1 MSRPTDTWIAL
12 GRAHTRLLAGVEA
25 ALKDAGLPPLGW
37 YDVLWEVEQ
46 APDPIRPKDLE
57 PRLLLPQYGLSRLL
71 ARIEGAGLIERS
83 PDPAD
88 GRGHRLSLTRQG
100 RATRAAMWPVYDA
113 ALRAGFD
120 GLADPQLA
128 RLTRLLSQIGPADK
142 V

>member
-1 MSRPTDTWIAL
+1 MSNHTQTWIAL
-12 GRAHTRLLAGVEA
+12 ARAHTHLLTGVEA
-25 ALKDAGLPPLGW
+25 GLKAAGLPPLAW
-37 YDVLWEVEQ
+37 YDVLWELEQ
-46 APDPIRPKDLE
+46 SPDPMRPKDLE

-71 ARIEGAGLIERS
+71 SRIEAAGLISRQ

-88 GRGHRLSLTRQG
+88 GRGHLLSLTPDG